1 MLLSTIIDAVKY
13 GELQNVYTEEKLP
26 QLISF
31 INLGLIQIYSKLPII
46 EKQVTIQE
54 YPQISLYKLSSMY
67 ARHNH
72 LSSVRHKYILDTPD
86 NPFMDDVL
94 FITGISDE
102 YGFDIPLN
110 DEHHRHSIFIS
121 SYDTIQIPNAN
132 ENEAIF
138 VIYRAKP
145 KGINPLIKPELLDK
159 TEVILPDYLLEAL
172 TAFIGF
178 KAHQAIGGQEGL
190 AASQAFYQRFTEL
203 INQAIADNIAG
214 DGVLPTNIKPRM
226 RGYV

>member
-1 MLLSTIIDAVKY
+1 MLLSQIIDSVRY
-13 GELQNVYTEEKLP
+13 GELNNVYTDEKLP
-26 QLISF
+26 QIISF
-31 INLGLIQIYSKLPII
+31 INLGLIQIYSKLPIV

-54 YPQISLYKLSSMY
+54 YPQISLYKLSRMY

-72 LSSVRHKYILDTPD
+72 VSPVKHKYILDTPD

-94 FITGISDE
+94 FITGVCDE
-102 YGFDIPLN
+102 YGFEVPLN
-110 DEHHRHSIFIS
+110 DDHHKRSIFIS

-145 KGINPLIKPELLDK
+145 KGINPQTKPEDLDK
-159 TEVILPDYLLEAL
+159 IDVVLPDYLLEAL

-226 RGYV
+226 RGYI

>member
-1 MLLSTIIDAVKY
+1 MLLSFIIDAVKY

-72 LSSVRHKYILDTPD
+72 LSKVKHKYILDTPD
-86 NPFMDDVL
+86 NPFTDDVL
-94 FITGISDE
+94 FITGICDE
-102 YGFDIPLN
+102 NGFAIPLN
-110 DEHHRHSIFIS
+110 DEHHRRSVFIS

-132 ENEAIF
+132 ENEAVF

-145 KGINPLIKPELLDK
+145 RCINPETKNLNQEIE
-159 TEVILPDYLLEAL
+159 LPDYLLEAL
-172 TAFIGF
+172 TSFIGF
-178 KAHQAIGGQEGL
+178 KAHQAIGSQESL

-203 INQAIADNIAG
+203 INQAITDNIAG

-226 RGYV
+226 RGYI

>member
-1 MLLSTIIDAVKY
+1 MLLSFIIDAVKY

-72 LSSVRHKYILDTPD
+72 LSKVKHKYILDTPD
-86 NPFMDDVL
+86 NPFTDDVL
-94 FITGISDE
+94 FITGICDE
-102 YGFDIPLN
+102 NGFAIPLN
-110 DEHHRHSIFIS
+110 DEHHRRSIFIS
-121 SYDTIQIPNAN
+121 SYDTIQIPNAD
-132 ENEAIF
+132 ENEAVF

-145 KGINPLIKPELLDK
+145 RCINPE
-159 TEVILPDYLLEAL
+159 TENLNQEIELPDYLLEAL
-172 TAFIGF
+172 TAFVGF
-178 KAHQAIGGQEGL
+178 KAHQAIGSQESL

-203 INQAIADNIAG
+203 INQAITDNIAG

-226 RGYV
+226 RGYI

>member
-1 MLLSTIIDAVKY
+1 MLLSQIIDSVRY
-13 GELQNVYTEEKLP
+13 GELQNVYTDEMLP

-31 INLGLIQIYSKLPII
+31 INLGLIQIYSKLPVV

-54 YPQISLYKLSSMY
+54 YPQISLYKLSSLY

-72 LSSVRHKYILDTPD
+72 LSPVRHKYILDTPD

-94 FITGISDE
+94 FITGVCDE
-102 YGFDIPLN
+102 HGFSVPLN
-110 DEHHRHSIFIS
+110 DDNHRHSVFIAS
-121 SYDTIQIPNAN
+121 HDTIQIPNAN
-132 ENEAIF
+132 ENRAIF

-145 KGINPLIKPELLDK
+145 RYINPTTKKLDIPVELPE
-159 TEVILPDYLLEAL
+159 YLLEAL

-190 AASQAFYQRFTEL
+190 ATSQALYQRFTEL
-203 INQAIADNIAG
+203 INQAITDNIAG
-214 DGVLPTNIKPRM
+214 DNVMPSNIKLRM
-226 RGYV
+226 RGFI

>member
-1 MLLSTIIDAVKY
+1 MLLSFIIDAVKY

-72 LSSVRHKYILDTPD
+72 LSKVKHKYILDTPD
-86 NPFMDDVL
+86 NPFTDDVL
-94 FITGISDE
+94 FITGICDE
-102 YGFDIPLN
+102 NGFAIPLN
-110 DEHHRHSIFIS
+110 DEHHRRSIFIS
-121 SYDTIQIPNAN
+121 SYDTIQIPNAD
-132 ENEAIF
+132 ENEAVF

-145 KGINPLIKPELLDK
+145 RCINPETKNLNQ
-159 TEVILPDYLLEAL
+159 EVELPDYLLEAL
-172 TAFIGF
+172 TAFVGF
-178 KAHQAIGGQEGL
+178 KAHQAIGSQESL

-203 INQAIADNIAG
+203 INQAITDNIAG

-226 RGYV
+226 RGYI

>member
-1 MLLSTIIDAVKY
+1 MLLSFIIDAVKY

-72 LSSVRHKYILDTPD
+72 LSKVKHKYILDTPD
-86 NPFMDDVL
+86 NPFTDDVL
-94 FITGISDE
+94 FITGICDE
-102 YGFDIPLN
+102 NGFAIPLN
-110 DEHHRHSIFIS
+110 DEHHRRSIFIS
-121 SYDTIQIPNAN
+121 SYDTIQIPNAD
-132 ENEAIF
+132 ENEAVF

-145 KGINPLIKPELLDK
+145 RCINPETKNLNQEIE
-159 TEVILPDYLLEAL
+159 LPDYLLEAL
-172 TAFIGF
+172 TSFIGF
-178 KAHQAIGGQEGL
+178 KAHQAIGGQENL

-203 INQAIADNIAG
+203 INQAITDNIAG

-226 RGYV
+226 RGYI

>member
-1 MLLSTIIDAVKY
+1 MLLSQIIDSVRY
-13 GELQNVYTEEKLP
+13 GELQNVYTDEMLP

-31 INLGLIQIYSKLPII
+31 INLGLIQIYSKLPVV

-54 YPQISLYKLSSMY
+54 YPQISLYKLSSLY

-72 LSSVRHKYILDTPD
+72 LSPVRHKYILDTPD

-94 FITGISDE
+94 FITGVCDE
-102 YGFDIPLN
+102 HGFSVPLN
-110 DEHHRHSIFIS
+110 DDNHRHSVFIAS
-121 SYDTIQIPNAN
+121 HDTIQIPNAN

-145 KGINPLIKPELLDK
+145 RYISPTTKKLDIPVELPE
-159 TEVILPDYLLEAL
+159 YLLEAL

-190 AASQAFYQRFTEL
+190 ATSQALYQRFTEL
-203 INQAIADNIAG
+203 INQAITDNIAG
-214 DGVLPTNIKPRM
+214 DNVMPSNIKLRM
-226 RGYV
+226 RGFI

>member
-1 MLLSTIIDAVKY
+1 MLLSFIIDAVKY

-72 LSSVRHKYILDTPD
+72 LSKVKHKYILDTPD
-86 NPFMDDVL
+86 NPFTDDVL
-94 FITGISDE
+94 FITGICDE
-102 YGFDIPLN
+102 NGFAIPLN
-110 DEHHRHSIFIS
+110 DEHHRRSIFIS
-121 SYDTIQIPNAN
+121 SYDTIQIPNAD
-132 ENEAIF
+132 ENEAVF

-145 KGINPLIKPELLDK
+145 KCIDPQVNPELIDK
-159 TEVILPDYLLEAL
+159 IHIELPDYLLEAL
-172 TAFIGF
+172 TAFVGF
-178 KAHQAIGGQEGL
+178 KAHQAIGGQEGQGT
-190 AASQAFYQRFTEL
+190 AQAFYQRFTEL
-203 INQAIADNIAG
+203 INQAITDNIAG

-226 RGYV
+226 RGYI

>member
-110 DEHHRHSIFIS
+110 DEHHRHSIFMS

-178 KAHQAIGGQEGL
+178 KA
-190 AASQAFYQRFTEL
+190 ASQAFYQRFTEL

>member
-1 MLLSTIIDAVKY
+1 MLLSFIIDAVKY

-72 LSSVRHKYILDTPD
+72 LSKVKHKYILDTPD
-86 NPFMDDVL
+86 NPFTDDVL
-94 FITGISDE
+94 FITGICDE
-102 YGFDIPLN
+102 NGFAIPLN
-110 DEHHRHSIFIS
+110 DEHHRRSIFIS
-121 SYDTIQIPNAN
+121 SYDTIQIPNAD
-132 ENEAIF
+132 ENEAVF

-145 KGINPLIKPELLDK
+145 RCINPETKNLNQEIE
-159 TEVILPDYLLEAL
+159 LPDYLLEAL
-172 TAFIGF
+172 TAFVGF
-178 KAHQAIGGQEGL
+178 KAHQAIGSQESL

-203 INQAIADNIAG
+203 INQAITDNIAG

-226 RGYV
+226 RGYI

>member
-1 MLLSTIIDAVKY
+1 MLLSFIIDAVKY

-72 LSSVRHKYILDTPD
+72 LSKVKHKYILDTPD
-86 NPFMDDVL
+86 NPFTDDVL
-94 FITGISDE
+94 FITGICDE
-102 YGFDIPLN
+102 NGFAIPLN
-110 DEHHRHSIFIS
+110 DEHHRRSVFIS

-132 ENEAIF
+132 ENEAVF

-145 KGINPLIKPELLDK
+145 RCINPETKNLNQEIE
-159 TEVILPDYLLEAL
+159 LPDYLLEAL
-172 TAFIGF
+172 TAFVGF

-203 INQAIADNIAG
+203 INQAITDNIAG

-226 RGYV
+226 RGYI